1 MNRLFNYFERF
12 KKHKKRVSG
21 MLEKMVKK
29 HVESKIKGE
38 NQVAKGCIC
47 LRLPERHTL
56 PSAPQCGRGW
66 QKALPGRS
74 G

>member
-1 MNRLFNYFERF
+1 MNKLFNYFERF

-38 NQVAKGCIC
+38 NQVAK
-47 LRLPERHTL
+47 LLMTKMSLEELAKKHVEDKL
-56 PSAPQCGRGW
+56 D
-66 QKALPGRS
+66 K
-74 G
+74 